1 MKKNITFNSKHIQ
14 WFLFLCLSFSITFCM
29 FLLSSCSDD
38 DHEEVN
44 NQAHYQDVPASLL
57 TDAKKLEMVRSIQ
70 DLKDGRFF
78 YLDYTEDYKLSTI
91 SGYNLTDNTQLIGAV
106 LKTLCD
112 KTPSWLKARV
122 KLDAG
127 CSAFAVTTPDT
138 GDYLMG
144 RNFDYSHDNEPIAA
158 ALVRTAPEGGLKSI
172 SMVDAYWIGYRQD
185 LWHYILY
192 NKEQFE
198 KHKTSASIY
207 QASIDEINVRL
218 AKLAKD
224 CERYRNLVEKKAA
237 TPIQLEQL
245 EVEYAATR
253 KKLEGVKKQQAAAY
267 KGVNEVTTRKQNVAA
282 SIERAEAAVEMAKLN
297 LSYCVV
303 VAPCDG
309 KLGRRSIEE
318 GQMVNAGTTITYII
332 PTNNKWVIA
341 NYKETQIENLYVGQK
356 VRMTV
361 DAISNKEFEGTV
373 TAISGATGSKY
384 SLVPTDNSAGNFV
397 KIQQRVPVRIDFNNL
412 SKEDNEHLAAG
423 MMVVVKAERK

>member
-1 MKKNITFNSKHIQ
+1 MKGAI
-14 WFLFLCLSFSITFCM
+14 
-29 FLLSSCSDD
+29 
-38 DHEEVN
+38 
-44 NQAHYQDVPASLL
+44 
-57 TDAKKLEMVRSIQ
+57 RSY
-70 DLKDGRFF
+70 G
-78 YLDYTEDYKLSTI
+78 E
-91 SGYNLTDNTQLIGAV
+91 
-106 LKTLCD
+106 
-112 KTPSWLKARV
+112 
-122 KLDAG
+122 
-127 CSAFAVTTPDT
+127 
-138 GDYLMG
+138 
-144 RNFDYSHDNEPIAA
+144 
-158 ALVRTAPEGGLKSI
+158 
-172 SMVDAYWIGYRQD
+172 
-185 LWHYILY
+185 
-192 NKEQFE
+192 
-198 KHKTSASIY
+198 
-207 QASIDEINVRL
+207 
-218 AKLAKD
+218 
-224 CERYRNLVEKKAA
+224 
-237 TPIQLEQL
+237 
-245 EVEYAATR
+245 
-253 KKLEGVKKQQAAAY
+253 QQAAAY